1 MQLLTPIVPDPDAPL
16 ARANPVAKLGAAL
29 VLLLALFASL
39 DWVTSVIVVAGLA
52 AVVPFSGLSPGT
64 LLRRAWLIG
73 LAAISIGV
81 FNVLF
86 AAEQLGP
93 AILEIG
99 PVRIGAETA
108 VNGAGLAVRLVGI
121 ALAGILATATSQPT
135 DLADSLVQQL
145 RVSPRFA
152 VGALAAFRLLP
163 LLALEWQTIAMARR
177 ARGIDAGR
185 NPVAALRLF
194 AGQML
199 ALLIGAVRRGS
210 RLAMAMEARGF
221 GARACRSVARVQR
234 LRAGDWGWILGAA
247 ALAAVAIGVS
257 VLAGTWRPL
266 IG

>member
-16 ARANPVAKLGAAL
+16 ARANPVAKLGAGL

-39 DWVTSVIVVAGLA
+39 DWVTGVIVVAGLA
-52 AVVPFSGLSPGT
+52 AVVPLSGLSPGT

-73 LAAISIGV
+73 LAAISIGL
-81 FNVLF
+81 FNVVF
-86 AAEQLGP
+86 AAEQVGP
-93 AILEIG
+93 TILEIG

-210 RLAMAMEARGF
+210 RLALAMEARGF
-221 GARACRSVARVQR
+221 GARECRSAARVQR
-234 LRAGDWGWILGAA
+234 MRAGDWGWILGAA